1 MFARKSVGDDALKDL
16 RDQLAQNS
24 LCLMPLLFRRIFQIS
39 RKCVLSDL
47 PSTQLQTMILLD
59 RAAEPFC
66 MTQLAE
72 ELCVS
77 PQQFTKVARA
87 LEERGYV
94 RREQSRENRRM
105 VLLDLTE
112 NGRAVLESLLCDA
125 RARLAGTLEEYAEE
139 ELRTLLQATEI
150 LRTHLGK
157 DRMEDNE

>member
-1 MFARKSVGDDALKDL
+1 M
-16 RDQLAQNS
+16 
-24 LCLMPLLFRRIFQIS
+24 
-39 RKCVLSDL
+39 
-47 PSTQLQTMILLD
+47 
-59 RAAEPFC
+59 
-66 MTQLAE
+66 
-72 ELCVS
+72 
-77 PQQFTKVARA
+77 
-87 LEERGYV
+87 EERGYV

-112 NGRAVLESLLCDA
+112 NGRAALESLLCDA

>member
-1 MFARKSVGDDALKDL
+1 MKDL
-16 RDQLAQNS
+16 RERLAQDS

-47 PSTQLQTMILLD
+47 PSTQFQTIVLLD
-59 RAAEPFC
+59 RAAKPLC

-94 RREQSRENRRM
+94 CREQSRENRRM
-105 VLLDLTE
+105 VLLELTE
-112 NGRAVLESLLCDA
+112 NGRAALESLLCDA
-125 RARLAGTLEEYAEE
+125 RARLAGTLEEYGEE
-139 ELRTLLQATEI
+139 ELFALLRATEI
-150 LRTHLGK
+150 LRSHLGK
-157 DRMEDNE
+157 DRIEDNE